1 MQTIIFLGSNKSG
14 SSRDAIRAA
23 SEMGYFTV
31 LLTDRRKWMKQRE
44 EFPDVHQLV
53 VMNRLSDREEIY
65 TQLSKI
71 NNQGKQVKAFIS
83 FIDPYVSLAAD
94 ISNELGLQEVSVA
107 ALFKMED
114 KRRFRD
120 VLKNNPVTPHFSI
133 CHLDRDENELFE
145 NHVKKLPVIVKSPVS
160 NGSKDVIRVNSR
172 EEFSDAV
179 CYFKKQ
185 PGTPPLLI
193 EEYVSGP
200 QYLIEVLVHQSKTTI
215 VAIIEQEIS
224 SMNRFIITG
233 YHMPAALKEH
243 ARSTLTGAIEQ
254 IMKDIGLSHGTCHL
268 EMRWT
273 EGEWKLIEINP
284 RISGSAINQMILE
297 STGISLVKETL
308 KLYLGED
315 LDLTPSKNEY
325 VSAEFITVESQG
337 RLVKV
342 TGKNKAKRIPGVKKV
357 YVKPRKG
364 SVLNPPL
371 SMGDRYAYVLASSSD
386 PLEAKKIAKK
396 AADQIKFYIEPL

>member
-14 SSRDAIRAA
+14 SSRDAIKAA
-23 SEMGYFTV
+23 SEMGFFTV
-31 LLTDRRKWMKQRE
+31 LLTDKRKWMKQRE

-53 VMNRLSDREEIY
+53 VMKRLSDREEIY
-65 TQLSKI
+65 TQLSKV
-71 NNQGKQVKAFIS
+71 NSQGKQVKAFVS
-83 FIDPYVSLAAD
+83 FIDPYVSLAAE
-94 ISNELGLQEVSVA
+94 ISKELGLPEVSVG
-107 ALFKMED
+107 ALFNMED
-114 KRRFRD
+114 KTRFRD
-120 VLKNNPVTPHFSI
+120 VLKNNPVSPHFSI
-133 CHLDRDENELFE
+133 CCLDSNEDELFE
-145 NHVKKLPVIVKSPVS
+145 EHVKKLPVILKSPVS
-160 NGSKDVIRVNSR
+160 NGSKDVIRVDSR
-172 EEFSDAV
+172 EDFSKAV
-179 CYFKKQ
+179 AYFKNQ
-185 PGTPPLLI
+185 PAPPPLLI

-215 VAIIEQEIS
+215 VAVIEQEIS
-224 SMNRFIITG
+224 SLNRFIITG
-233 YHMPAALKEH
+233 YHMPAALKEDV
-243 ARSTLTGAIEQ
+243 RGTLTDAIGH
-254 IMKDIGLSHGTCHL
+254 IMNDIGLSHGTCHL
-268 EMRWT
+268 EMRRT
-273 EGEWKLIEINP
+273 EDEWKLIEINP

-315 LDLTPSKNEY
+315 PDLTPSKNEY
-325 VSAEFITVESQG
+325 VSAEFITVESPG

-342 TGKNKAKRIPGVKKV
+342 TGKNKAKRINGVKKV

-396 AADQIKFYIEPL
+396 AAGQIKFYIEPL

>member
-53 VMNRLSDREEIY
+53 VMNRLSDREEIHV
-65 TQLSKI
+65 QLSKI
-71 NNQGKQVKAFIS
+71 NNQGKQVKAFVS
-83 FIDPYVSLAAD
+83 FIDPYVSLAAE
-94 ISNELGLQEVSVA
+94 ISRELGLQEVSVA
-107 ALFKMED
+107 ALFNMED
-114 KRRFRD
+114 KTRFRD
-120 VLKNNPVTPHFSI
+120 VLKNNPVTPHFSV
-133 CHLDRDENELFE
+133 CHLNQDENELFDQ
-145 NHVKKLPVIVKSPVS
+145 HIKKLPVIVKSPVS
-160 NGSKDVIRVNSR
+160 NGSKDVMRVNSR
-172 EEFSDAV
+172 EEFSMAA
-179 CYFKKQ
+179 CYFKNQ
-185 PGTPPLLI
+185 LGPSQLLI
-193 EEYVSGP
+193 EEFVTGP

-224 SMNRFIITG
+224 SMHRFIITG
-233 YHMPAALKEH
+233 YHMPAALNEY
-243 ARSTLTGAIEQ
+243 ARGRLTESIEQ
-254 IMKDIGLSHGTCHL
+254 IMEDIGLTHGTCHL

-284 RISGSAINQMILE
+284 RISGSVINQMILE

-308 KLYLGED
+308 KLYLGEEP
-315 LDLTPSKNEY
+315 DLTPLKNEY
-325 VSAEFITVESQG
+325 VSAEFITVETQG

-342 TGKNKAKRIPGVKKV
+342 TGKNKAKRMDGVKRV

-386 PLEAKKIAKK
+386 PLEAKEIAKK
-396 AADQIKFYIEPL
+396 AAEQIKFYIEPL